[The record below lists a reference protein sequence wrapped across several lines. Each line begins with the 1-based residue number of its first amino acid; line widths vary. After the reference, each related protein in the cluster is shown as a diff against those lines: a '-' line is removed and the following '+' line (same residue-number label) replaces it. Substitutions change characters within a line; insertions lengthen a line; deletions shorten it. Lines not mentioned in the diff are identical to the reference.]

1 MRIVLFGATGN
12 IGQRI
17 TAEALQRGHEV
28 VGVVREP
35 SQSTSPDPRVK
46 LVKGDATNA
55 DSVAKVAKGAD
66 VVVSAISPR
75 PNSRGMAA
83 PRLADAARSL
93 IEGTKRAG
101 VKRLLVV
108 GGASTLEVAP
118 GLRLLDAP
126 GFPDIYKAEATEG
139 AESLD
144 VYRNEGEGLDWT
156 FVSPAAEIFPGT
168 RTGEYRTSGEQL
180 LTDANG
186 KSQITMEDY
195 AVALVD
201 EIENPQ
207 HVGARFGVAY

>member
-1 MRIVLFGATGN
+1 MKIVLFGATGN

-28 VGVVREP
+28 VGVVRDP
-35 SQSTSPDPRVK
+35 SRSTSPDTRVN
-46 LVKGDATNA
+46 LVKGDATDA
-55 DSVAKVAKGAD
+55 GSVAKVASGAD

-75 PNSRGMAA
+75 PNTRGLPA
-83 PRLADAARSL
+83 PRLADAARAL
-93 IEGTKRAG
+93 IEGTREAG

-126 GFPDIYKAEATEG
+126 GFPEAYKAEAIEG

-144 VYRNEGEGLDWT
+144 VYRREGNGVDWT
-156 FVSPAAEIFPGT
+156 FISPAAEIFPGA
-168 RTGEYRTSGEQL
+168 RTGEYRTTGERL
-180 LTDANG
+180 LTDENG

-207 HVGARFGVAY
+207 HRAARFGVAY